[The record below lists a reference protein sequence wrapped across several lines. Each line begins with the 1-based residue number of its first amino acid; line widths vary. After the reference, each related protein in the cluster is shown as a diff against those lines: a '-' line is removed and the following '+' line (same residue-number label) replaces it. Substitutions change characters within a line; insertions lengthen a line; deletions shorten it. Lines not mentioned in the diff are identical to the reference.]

1 MMKPR
6 IYIDT
11 SVIGGCLDDEFANES
26 NRFFE
31 IVEKNLVNILI
42 SPVFIDE
49 LEGAPQKVKDIL
61 SKIDKKSI
69 EYLELTDEA
78 IDLRNLYIKN
88 GILTEKW
95 IDDATHVAL
104 ATVNRAE
111 AIVSWNFKHIVRL
124 DKIKMFNQVNLFNG
138 YEILTIISP
147 KEVYYE

>member
-1 MMKPR
+1 MKPR

-11 SVIGGCLDDEFANES
+11 SVIGGCLDEEFDKES
-26 NRFFE
+26 IRFFDM
-31 IVEKNLVNILI
+31 VEKNLINILI
-42 SPVFIDE
+42 SPIFIYE

-61 SKIDKKSI
+61 SKTARDRI

-78 IDLRNLYIKN
+78 IELRNLYIKN

-104 ATVNRAE
+104 ATVYRAD

-124 DKIKMFNQVNLFNG
+124 DKIKMFNQVNIING
-138 YEILTIISP
+138 YGILTIISP